1 MIYLISRIVSLTNDM
16 GGRGKAVKRLVK
28 RRSRFR
34 RRLSVGRARPRAF
47 AFVYTR
53 QPVFLNS
60 RPAYVGKRAQCALS
74 VRIRPYLV
82 KPLEQNGN

>member
-1 MIYLISRIVSLTNDM
+1 MIYFNIKDSEFDKDM